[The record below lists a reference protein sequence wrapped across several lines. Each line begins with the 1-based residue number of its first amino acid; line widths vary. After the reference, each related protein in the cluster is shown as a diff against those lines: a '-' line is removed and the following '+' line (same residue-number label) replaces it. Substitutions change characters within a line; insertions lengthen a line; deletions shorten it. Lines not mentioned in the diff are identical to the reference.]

1 MDKFERSST
10 EYCPHG
16 TLCAVKASPLR
27 ASPIPAVARH
37 GSPPCHGE
45 DGGGAGNGHMP
56 RGCACRAL
64 PHGKHSLP
72 AKAYLLACE
81 TYGFAARNV
90 WFRPAKPYL
99 LPRPLRAVRPPLAPN
114 TRLCHAQP
122 TAESCP
128 APDET
133 AQNGH
138 FPGRRRESGKEGMPT
153 PRGPSARHQQMGSRA
168 MEWAVLAEK
177 ASQSP
182 SCPGRGAHRKWLGAW
197 GFSPCGTAVTGTA
210 TAASPNPA
218 GKAEAR
224 AAKEAGAAW
233 AMGDGKEKG
242 GTASPRAI
250 PSPRDTH

>member
-1 MDKFERSST
+1 MAPFVPSR
-10 EYCPHG
+10 PA
-16 TLCAVKASPLR
+16 LCGP
-27 ASPIPAVARH
+27 PQ
-37 GSPPCHGE
+37 SPP
-45 DGGGAGNGHMP
+45 
-56 RGCACRAL
+56 
-64 PHGKHSLP
+64 LP
-72 AKAYLLACE
+72 AMALHHATGRTAAGRAMAICRGAVLAARFRTASTAFPQKHTFWPVKRMVLPRE
-81 TYGFAARNV
+81 TYGFGLQNHTSC
-90 WFRPAKPYL
+90 PAPSA
-99 LPRPLRAVRPPLAPN
+99 PCAPPLAPN

>member
-99 LPRPLRAVRPPLAPN
+99 LPRPLRAVRPPPLRQTRAFATHSPRQKAAP
-114 TRLCHAQP
+114 RP
-122 TAESCP
+122 MK
-128 APDET
+128 
-133 AQNGH
+133 
-138 FPGRRRESGKEGMPT
+138 RRK
-153 PRGPSARHQQMGSRA
+153 
-168 MEWAVLAEK
+168 
-177 ASQSP
+177 
-182 SCPGRGAHRKWLGAW
+182 
-197 GFSPCGTAVTGTA
+197 TGTFPA
-210 TAASPNPA
+210 GA
-218 GKAEAR
+218 GKAERRVCPRLAGQAR
-224 AAKEAGAAW
+224 GISRWAVGRWNGRFWRKRPAKAPHAQGAGR
-233 AMGDGKEKG
+233 
-242 GTASPRAI
+242 TASGWARGDSHLAAQ
-250 PSPRDTH
+250 R